1 MEKPGDII
9 RVFTTSEAVEGILMP
24 NAGEF
29 LVIKLSSGYNL
40 GIDRKKITKIELV
53 QKYFPETSKPKEVA
67 QENGLPT
74 ISILHTGGTIASK
87 VDYQTG
93 GVIARYSPDE
103 LLGMFPELSDI
114 ANIKSRLIS
123 NMWSEDMN
131 FAHYNALAEEIRAEI
146 KDGTDGI
153 IVTHG
158 TDTLHYTSA
167 ALNFMLQNLPVP
179 VLLVGSQRSSD
190 RGSSDAGLNLL
201 SAAYF
206 ISKQKD
212 FADVAVCMHGGI
224 DDEWCLILPG
234 TKNRK
239 MHSSRRDAFRAVNV
253 LPYARVNFHE
263 NKIQFLDKTYRKP
276 MKDALRIAN
285 FRKNIKIGLY
295 KAHPNMYAAE
305 LEAFKGY
312 DGLILEGYGIA
323 GNFPVNKIDE
333 NTKENDLI
341 AAAISNLSKSGT
353 IVAATTQTIY
363 GSVNLNVYQTGRK
376 MQDLGIIGN
385 YTDMTPET
393 AYIKLAWLLS
403 NYPKDQV
410 PVLYVKNI
418 VGENSSRLEFS
429 E

>member
-341 AAAISNLSKSGT
+341 AAAISNLSKSGA

-363 GSVNLNVYQTGRK
+363 GSVNMNVYQTGRK

-393 AYIKLAWLLS
+393 AYIKLA
-403 NYPKDQV
+403 
-410 PVLYVKNI
+410 
-418 VGENSSRLEFS
+418 RS
-429 E
+429 EER